1 MNYSYKS
8 IYAKRFIRRFLLV
21 ELFLGLIKK
30 KRYKKK
36 TYNENLSFTY
46 LQSKFKMQSY
56 LSGNILFFLFIKNN
70 SFSPDISIRQIS
82 TRL

>member
-36 TYNENLSFTY
+36 RIMRICLLLTYKANSRCSLIYQETFFFSCLLKTTRSVRIY
-46 LQSKFKMQSY
+46 QSDKYQ
-56 LSGNILFFLFIKNN
+56 L
-70 SFSPDISIRQIS
+70 D
-82 TRL
+82 